1 MGCGTKKHYGK
12 GGPGKVFSNKKVG
25 SIFSTLKN
33 RKLKNIN
40 QIKETNGM
48 KNLRSRFKNR
58 LNNK

>member
-12 GGPGKVFSNKKVG
+12 GGAGKSFSNKKVG